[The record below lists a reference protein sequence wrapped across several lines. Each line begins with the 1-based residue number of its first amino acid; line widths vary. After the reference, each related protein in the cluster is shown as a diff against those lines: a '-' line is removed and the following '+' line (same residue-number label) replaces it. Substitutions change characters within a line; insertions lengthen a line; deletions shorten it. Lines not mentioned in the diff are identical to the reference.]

1 MVNLFMT
8 GKQCAPSKDAKNYDP
23 SQQFGLHWEEGDFH
37 ELIAQIPE
45 EFEYNH
51 MDLKWLSFFRS
62 HVKLSLSNES
72 MKSTYQSLVHRW
84 GGTSSAF
91 GTEDV
96 ESGQNIDPFPILQ
109 K

>member
-23 SQQFGLHWEEGDFH
+23 SPQFGLHQDEGDFR

-62 HVKLSLSNES
+62 HVKLSLSDES
-72 MKSTYQSLVHRW
+72 MESTYPSLVHRQ
-84 GGTSSAF
+84 GGTSLAF
-91 GTEDV
+91 GTGDV
-96 ESGQNIDPFPILQ
+96 ESGWNTNPFPILQ